1 MQNKLKK
8 ILCLLTALVIM
19 PAAALMVFAEE
30 DDLDPAVNDAG
41 YEPPTSA
48 SDIIDT
54 EPVTTPE
61 ITTTTTTATT
71 TQTTT
76 VSTTSKTK
84 KSKTKK
90 TTTTTASYQYTDTSE
105 YKNNIDQ
112 TNTAPPET
120 SVEDEKSS
128 VASATA
134 ITAQNSRTKGAMS
147 LFQSVLLMV
156 IIVLVIAMI
165 VVVLWMRNK
174 MIKQNDDFDDYDDYD
189 DYADPN
195 SGQGFN
201 NEYYDNR
208 GYDGQNNNGYNNT
221 QNQNFQAEYEEPE
234 IIYAEDT
241 DDFDNFNPNGP
252 RNYR

>member
-8 ILCLLTALVIM
+8 LLCLLTALVIM
-19 PAAALMVFAEE
+19 PAALMVFAEE
-30 DDLDPAVNDAG
+30 DDLDPAVNDPG

-61 ITTTTTTATT
+61 ITTTTTTTTT

-76 VSTTSKTK
+76 ASTTSKTK

-90 TTTTTASYQYTDTSE
+90 TTTTTSYQYTDTSE

-112 TNTAPPET
+112 TSTAPPKT
-120 SVEDEKSS
+120 GAEDEKSS
-128 VASATA
+128 SASVTA
-134 ITAQNSRTKGAMS
+134 ITSPNSRTKGAMS

-156 IIVLVIAMI
+156 IIVLVIAII

-174 MIKQNDDFDDYDDYD
+174 KKKQNDDFDDYDDYD
-189 DYADPN
+189 DYDDSN
-195 SGQGFN
+195 GGQGFD

-208 GYDGQNNNGYNNT
+208 GYDRQNNNGYNNS
-221 QNQNFQAEYEEPE
+221 QNQNFQADYEEPE